1 MPPVTLD
8 SLLEQALTL
17 SVRDR
22 ELLANRLYVSLEPAE
37 GTPEEIA
44 AAWHQEIHDRLD
56 QYDRG
61 ETKAFTWDECQAGMD
76 AALARA
82 IPADVV
88 FAELTA
94 RLASR
99 KK

>member
-1 MPPVTLD
+1 MPPITLD

-61 ETKAFTWDECQAGMD
+61 EVKGIT
-76 AALARA
+76 
-82 IPADVV
+82 ADVV

-94 RLASR
+94 RLALR
-99 KK
+99 KKIEVRW

>member
-1 MPPVTLD
+1 MPPITLD

-17 SVRDR
+17 SISDR
-22 ELLANRLYVSLEPAE
+22 ELLANRLYESLLPAE

-61 ETKAFTWDECQAGMD
+61 EIKAFTWDECQAGMNE
-76 AALARA
+76 AIERARSARA
-82 IPADVV
+82 
-88 FAELTA
+88 A
-94 RLASR
+94 RDDMR
-99 KK
+99 

>member
-1 MPPVTLD
+1 MAATRNQYLRPLTIELSDASFLVLLPTPSWAWPQEFIAADV
-8 SLLEQALTL
+8 SLL
-17 SVRDR
+17 
-22 ELLANRLYVSLEPAE
+22 P
-37 GTPEEIA
+37 PEEIA

-61 ETKAFTWDECQAGMD
+61 EVK
-76 AALARA
+76 A

-88 FAELTA
+88 FAELTT

>member
-1 MPPVTLD
+1 MD
-8 SLLEQALTL
+8 SLLQQALTL
-17 SVRDR
+17 STSDR
-22 ELLANRLYVSLEPAE
+22 ELLAIRLYESLQPAE

-44 AAWHQEIHDRLD
+44 AAWHQEIHARLD

-61 ETKAFTWDECQAGMD
+61 ETKA
-76 AALARA
+76 
-82 IPADVV
+82 IPADEV
-88 FAELTA
+88 FAELKA

>member
-1 MPPVTLD
+1 MPPITLD
-8 SLLEQALTL
+8 SLLEQAKTL
-17 SVRDR
+17 STSDR
-22 ELLANRLYVSLEPAE
+22 ELLAIRLYESLLPAE

-61 ETKAFTWDECQAGMD
+61 EVN
-76 AALARA
+76 A

-94 RLASR
+94 RLASH

>member
-1 MPPVTLD
+1 MPPITLD
-8 SLLEQALTL
+8 SLLEQAMTL
-17 SVRDR
+17 STSDR
-22 ELLANRLYVSLEPAE
+22 EFLAIRLYESLIPVE

-61 ETKAFTWDECQAGMD
+61 EIKG
-76 AALARA
+76 

>member
-1 MPPVTLD
+1 MPPITID

-61 ETKAFTWDECQAGMD
+61 ETQSFTWDECQASMNE
-76 AALARA
+76 AIERARSARA
-82 IPADVV
+82 
-88 FAELTA
+88 A
-94 RLASR
+94 RDAMR
-99 KK
+99 

>member
-1 MPPVTLD
+1 MPPITLD
-8 SLLEQALTL
+8 SLLEQAMTL

-22 ELLANRLYVSLEPAE
+22 ELLANRLYESLLPAE

-61 ETKAFTWDECQAGMD
+61 ETQSFTLDECQASMEE
-76 AALARA
+76 AIERARLARA
-82 IPADVV
+82 
-88 FAELTA
+88 A
-94 RLASR
+94 RDAV
-99 KK
+99 